1 MNSSI
6 FPRKFD
12 SADSSDGKASDLK
25 LANVSRRGFL
35 KGMTAAGALVIA
47 ARWTPAFAEE
57 EKKYGGDAMP
67 HGTVDNPD
75 VFITIEPD
83 GTVGLINHRGEMG
96 QGIRTSVA
104 MVMADELGADWD
116 QVVVTQAI
124 AHEEKYG
131 NQNTDGSRS
140 MRQWFDSLRRAGAA
154 ARTMLEQAAAKQWG
168 VPVSE
173 CKAGVHLVMHTPT
186 QRSLTFGELATTAAD
201 LPVPDR
207 DIVTLKSPEEWR
219 YIMRKPEDFP
229 QGEKKQP
236 LAADG
241 MDILTGRAKFAA
253 DVTWDNMLYA
263 VIARP
268 PSYGSAVKSYDAS
281 AALEVPGV
289 VKVIEMPTAT
299 QPSGF
304 EPMGGVAVLAENTW
318 AAIKGRRA
326 LTIEW
331 DDEPAGANASY
342 DSKAFRELLEKRSQ
356 EPGEVARST
365 GDIAAAKAGAADA
378 LSVNY
383 YAPHMAQAPME
394 PMAAIV
400 RINGDS
406 ADVWTSVQ
414 NPQAARDGVAKRL
427 GLEPEKVTVECGL
440 MGGGFGRKAKPDYV
454 FEAADLSKAMDGRP
468 VRVQWTREDDLHNGF
483 FHTVALEHLEAY
495 FDDQGKVSGWLHRSL
510 APSIGSVFAPNA
522 EHQSAMELGMGIRS
536 MPYDI
541 PAIQQESGEAEGHI
555 RIGWFRAVY
564 NVPHAFAIQSFIAEL
579 AHQAGRDHKEFL
591 LELLGP
597 DRKIDP
603 LSQGE
608 VFNYG
613 EDPDKY
619 PINTARY
626 RAVIERATREAGW
639 GKEMPANRGLGLAVH
654 QSFVSY
660 CAVVMDVEVTE
671 AGDVIIHRA
680 DIAFDCGPQV
690 NPDRVASQLEGA
702 CVMGTGIAMMT
713 EITAKDGVIE
723 QNNFDTYRVP
733 RINQVPKE
741 IHTHAVNNSVDVPM
755 GGVGEPGLPPVAPA
769 LCNAIFAASG
779 KRIRSL
785 PVADQLKS

>member
-1 MNSSI
+1 MSTSI
-6 FPRKFD
+6 FPRKFGRAEQSD
-12 SADSSDGKASDLK
+12 EKDADVK

-35 KGMTAAGALVIA
+35 KGMTAVGALVIA
-47 ARWTPAFAEE
+47 ARWTPVLAEE
-57 EKKYGGDAMP
+57 EQKYGGDAMP
-67 HGTVDNPD
+67 HGVVDNPD
-75 VFITIEPD
+75 VFISIEPD
-83 GTVGLINHRGEMG
+83 GTVTLINHRGEMG

-104 MVMADELGADWD
+104 LVVADELGADWD
-116 QVVVTQAI
+116 QVVVKQAI
-124 AHEEKYG
+124 AHEEVYG

-140 MRQWFDSLRRAGAA
+140 MRHWFYSLRRAGAA
-154 ARTMLEQAAAKQWG
+154 ARTMLEQAAAKHWG
-168 VPVSE
+168 VPISE
-173 CKAGVHLVMHTPT
+173 CTAGVHLVIHTPT
-186 QRSLTFGELATTAAD
+186 QRTLSFGELATAAAD

-207 DIVTLKSPEEWR
+207 DTVTLKSPDQWR
-219 YIMRKPEDFP
+219 YIMREPEAYP
-229 QGEKKQP
+229 RGENKQP

-241 MDILTGRAKFAA
+241 MDILTGRAQYAA
-253 DVTWDNMLYA
+253 DVSWDGMLYA

-268 PSYGSAVKSYDAS
+268 PSYGAAVKSYDDS
-281 AALEVPGV
+281 AALAVPGV

-318 AAIKGRRA
+318 AAIKGRQA
-326 LTIEW
+326 LRIEW
-331 DDEPAGANASY
+331 DNEPAGANGRY

-356 EPGEVARST
+356 EPGKVARSS
-365 GDIAAAKAGAADA
+365 GNIAAAKAGASDT

-400 RINGDS
+400 RINDDS

-427 GLEPEKVTVECGL
+427 GLEPEKVIVQCGL

-454 FEAADLSKAMDGRP
+454 FEAADLSRAMGGRP

-510 APSIGSVFAPNA
+510 SPSISSLFAPGA
-522 EHQSAMELGMGIRS
+522 EHKSDFELGMGIRN
-536 MPYDI
+536 MPFDI
-541 PAIQQESGEAEGHI
+541 PAIQQENGEAEGHI
-555 RIGWFRAVY
+555 RIGWFRSVY
-564 NVPHAFAIQSFIAEL
+564 NLPHAFAIQSFVAEL
-579 AHQAGRDHKEFL
+579 AHQAGRDHKDFL

-603 LSQGE
+603 RSQGD

-619 PINTARY
+619 PINIARY

-654 QSFVSY
+654 QSFASY
-660 CAVVMDVEVTE
+660 CAVVMDVEVTD
-671 AGDVIIHRA
+671 AGEVIIHRA

-702 CVMGTGIAMMT
+702 CVMGVGIAMMT
-713 EITAKDGVIE
+713 EITAQDGVIQ
-723 QNNFDTYRVP
+723 QNNFDTYLVP
-733 RINQVPKE
+733 RINQIPKQ
-741 IHTHAVNNSVDVPM
+741 INTYAVNNSVEHPM

-785 PVADQLKS
+785 PVADQLKG

>member
-1 MNSSI
+1 MNSSL
-6 FPRKFD
+6 FSNKSFSRTLD
-12 SADSSDGKASDLK
+12 QSESGDVQ

-35 KGMTAAGALVIA
+35 KGLTAAGALVIA

-67 HGTVDNPD
+67 HGVVDDPD
-75 VFITIEPD
+75 VFISIEPD
-83 GTVGLINHRGEMG
+83 GTVRLINHRGEMG

-116 QVVVTQAI
+116 QVIVTQAI
-124 AHEEKYG
+124 ADEEKYG

-140 MRQWFDSLRRAGAA
+140 MRQWFDSLRRAGAG
-154 ARTMLEQAAAKQWG
+154 ARTMLEQAAANQWG

-186 QRSLTFGELATTAAD
+186 QRSLTFGELATAAAE
-201 LPVPDR
+201 LPAPEPDSL
-207 DIVTLKSPEEWR
+207 TLKSPDEWR

-229 QGEKKQP
+229 QGENKQP

-241 MDILTGRAKFAA
+241 MDILTGRAQYAA
-253 DVTWDNMLYA
+253 DVSWDGMLYA

-268 PSYGSAVKSYDAS
+268 PSYGAAVKSYDDS
-281 AALEVPGV
+281 AALAVPGV

-318 AAIKGRRA
+318 AAIQGRNA
-326 LTIEW
+326 LTVEW
-331 DDEPAGANASY
+331 DNEPAGANGTY

-365 GDIAAAKAGAADA
+365 GDIAAAKAAATDA

-427 GLEPEKVTVECGL
+427 GLEPESVTVQCGL

-454 FEAADLSKAMDGRP
+454 FEATDLSKAMGGRP

-483 FHTVALEHLEAY
+483 FHTVALEHLEGY

-510 APSIGSVFAPNA
+510 SPSISSLFAPGA
-522 EHQSAMELGMGIRS
+522 DHKSDFELGMGIRN
-536 MPYDI
+536 MPFDI
-541 PAIQQESGEAEGHI
+541 PAIQQENGQAEGHI
-555 RIGWFRAVY
+555 RIGWFRSVY
-564 NVPHAFAIQSFIAEL
+564 NIPQAFAIQSFVAEL

-603 LSQGE
+603 RSQGD

-619 PINTARY
+619 PINIARY
-626 RAVIERATREAGW
+626 RAVIERATQEAGW
-639 GKEMPANRGLGLAVH
+639 GREMPANRGLGLAVH

-660 CAVVMDVEVTE
+660 CAVVMDVEVTD
-671 AGDVIIHRA
+671 AGEVIIHRA

-690 NPDRVASQLEGA
+690 NPDRVAAQLEGA

-713 EITAKDGVIE
+713 QITAQDGVIQ
-723 QNNFDTYRVP
+723 QNNFDTYHVP
-733 RINQVPKE
+733 RINQVPKV
-741 IHTHAVNNSVDVPM
+741 IHTHAVNNSLDLPM